1 MKVKNKLT
9 SKNDSAMILA
19 IKIIILASIILLF

>member
-19 IKIIILASIILLF
+19 IKIIILASMILF

>member
-9 SKNDSAMILA
+9 SKNDSGMILA
-19 IKIIILASIILLF
+19 IKIIILASMILF

>member
-19 IKIIILASIILLF
+19 IKIIILASMILLF